1 MSEAS
6 WLAGLKKF
14 MDEAWAY
21 FLVVG
26 GGITAVGL
34 GHIPVTSAA
43 ETKPWLGLATAV
55 GGILIACGVV
65 GGIYQLK
72 ALFANKAAEQQVKLD
87 EPKQPTRPD
96 PQELANRM
104 MVLVAGLSS
113 SAQTLL
119 GQVSSLHVFPASPNH
134 PATREL
140 LRHDLIE
147 PTQGSD
153 FQQLHAM
160 LNEQTPYRLTESGL
174 EAMRVIE
181 KALRVERR

>member
-1 MSEAS
+1 MSDAS
-6 WLAGLKKF
+6 WPAGLKKLL
-14 MDEAWAY
+14 DEAWAY
-21 FLVVG
+21 FLAVG

-34 GHIPVTSAA
+34 GHVPVTSAA

-72 ALFANKAAEQQVKLD
+72 AWLATKVEERRVRSEKSRL
-87 EPKQPTRPD
+87 PPQPD
-96 PQELANRM
+96 AQELANGM
-104 MVLVAGLSS
+104 IVLVSGLSP
-113 SAQTLL
+113 AAKTLL
-119 GQVSSLHVFPASPNH
+119 GQVNSSHVVPASPNH

-147 PTQGSD
+147 PTQGNNIH
-153 FQQLHAM
+153 QLHAM

-174 EAMRVIE
+174 DAMTLIE
-181 KALRVERR
+181 NALRERQR